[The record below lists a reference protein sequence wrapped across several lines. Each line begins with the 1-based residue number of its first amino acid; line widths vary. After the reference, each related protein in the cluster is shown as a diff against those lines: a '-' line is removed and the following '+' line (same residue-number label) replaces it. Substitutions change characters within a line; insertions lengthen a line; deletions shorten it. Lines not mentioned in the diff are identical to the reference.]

1 MEERERKMMAFMA
14 GMLWKLA
21 TDQELDLNET
31 QQLDNI
37 MCELGFQDLD
47 EKESVSY
54 THLDVYKRQS

>member
-37 MCELGFQDLD
+37 MCELGFQALD
-47 EKESVSY
+47 EKEFRY
-54 THLDVYKRQS
+54 

>member
-14 GMLWKLA
+14 GMLWKIA
-21 TDQELDLNET
+21 NDQWLNLNEL

-47 EKESVSY
+47 EKEFRY
-54 THLDVYKRQS
+54 